1 MTDKIQIFPL
11 VECMEPGIPYHT
23 LLGLVEH
30 DPEVGQ
36 VEHREEPEH
45 QVHQDNPGSP
55 FPVLKINHLN

>member
-1 MTDKIQIFPL
+1 
-11 VECMEPGIPYHT
+11 MEPGVPRDT

-36 VEHREEPEH
+36 VKHREEPEH